1 MKHLVKKPYY
11 IFQWIDHGHWYDR
24 KDTSKLELLDVLLVC
39 ALSPPGCGR
48 NDVSNRFIRHM
59 NILGIDSFDDETLR
73 RIFTTEVDWH
83 FKVRSYFV
91 CFNIFLHISG
101 TRNLQVHLGSLYWSE
116 TFIKT
121 KV

>member
-1 MKHLVKKPYY
+1 M
-11 IFQWIDHGHWYDR
+11 
-24 KDTSKLELLDVLLVC
+24 ELLDVLLVC

-83 FKVRSYFV
+83 FKVRTYFLG
-91 CFNIFLHISG
+91 FLHGMHIIDI
-101 TRNLQVHLGSLYWSE
+101 RNLQVHLGSLYWSE
-116 TFIKT
+116 TFIKKT
-121 KV
+121 FERL